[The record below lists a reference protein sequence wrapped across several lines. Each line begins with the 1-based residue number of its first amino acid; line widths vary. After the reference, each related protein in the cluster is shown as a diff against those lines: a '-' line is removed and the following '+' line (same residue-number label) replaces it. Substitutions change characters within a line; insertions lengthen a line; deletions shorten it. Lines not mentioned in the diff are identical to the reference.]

1 MGGKTSTSTSQ
12 VSIPPEVLA
21 RYNAVNAN
29 AEKVAQ
35 TPFQEYSNNPN
46 AFVAPLNQEQITG
59 MQNTN
64 NFAGA
69 AQPFYG
75 AAAGMTMAG
84 AGPTNVGN
92 VSGQDIGQY
101 MNPYVQGVVNPAA
114 QLLNQQQQAQMSGQT
129 GQAMQQG
136 AFGGDRSGLAAANLA
151 GQQSL
156 AFSNAINPLYSQGYT
171 QALGAAQQQQGVQ
184 LGQQQQNLAR
194 MGQAGQQIAGIGT
207 AAQGAGLQG
216 AQAQMA
222 AGQIGQQTQQAGL
235 SALYNQFQQEQSYP
249 FQTAQFLANIAE
261 GTGALS
267 GSTTTTQTPQ
277 SFFSDERVKDDIEDI
292 GRTHDGQKIV
302 KFRYKGDKGP
312 KQIGLIA
319 QDVEKHHPDAVGEY
333 HGIKTVDYDKATKDA
348 ASMGGAVQP
357 QHAGLGFAGG
367 GLVSDVD
374 MNALAAAQQQMWAGN
389 GKPMMGGMP
398 GGGKGLN
405 FPAPGHV
412 GSLVVAKPVSGP
424 QKSGLQQAASDLS
437 GTAQGV
443 KDAGTIKDAWDKYNK
458 PAPSAGPTSDA
469 DLQKMDAEQSNNTPV
484 PLPTARPEGLGTAAD
499 DGAAQGGYIHRADG
513 GGADGED
520 TPEDVYQSHGGL
532 KIPNDTS
539 HGQLKTGNTAPASST
554 NSGLGDLSKIA
565 QLGQAAYKGANAI
578 GTGASQ
584 LGSLLSGSGEAATA
598 AGAVGDAAGLG
609 AAAGEG
615 AAAAGS
621 SIEELLPLLLMARGG
636 AIEDRHHRYSGG
648 LVDGRRHFDGSDGSS
663 VVDDSLPIDDGSQ
676 YADQSIILP
685 KDSPARVLS
694 LAKEVLAKREN
705 DAAPAAVTED
715 TPQLQA
721 AFDAFMPQK
730 PNMGMGERREFN
742 PVPVGGLN
750 PIAPG
755 KMESPAA
762 VAATPDAGLVPDA
775 PAPSADPKSLPPASF
790 ATVPPAGLVP
800 SSESTPTTTPKSPP
814 PASFATVPPAGL
826 MPPSETTP
834 TPAKVNAGFDRTATQ
849 SPQDLTLNLIAK
861 REGRINDAR
870 WDRNHFR
877 TGFGSDTVTL
887 PDGTSR
893 PVTEGTRVTAE
904 EAQRDLVRRSTL
916 SAGQVQKATGSDA
929 WNSLTPQAQAAL
941 TSLTY
946 NYGHVPSSVA
956 AAARTGDPKAIADA
970 VAGLQN
976 DNDGVNRDRR
986 LEEASLI
993 DPSRSYTPK
1002 KSLGDQYAASRQM
1015 SALNPAGTAPS
1026 QEQGNTNAASG
1037 LGQVASSN
1045 QGDTGVFGGLGKAAD
1060 DLGNWYDRNQNW
1072 MVPIMKGLGAM
1083 ASSNSRYLG
1092 SALLRGMG
1100 AGAGAYEDVQSQIQ
1114 NRALQEPIVTQRN
1127 IATSNQL
1134 LGGQQAYNAQTGQN
1148 ISLPDYAK
1156 MVGYKGIV
1164 PNIPPVSNVAPLPA
1178 GQSGQTFSYSAPEFD
1193 SAVIDRNGVKVPARN
1208 DGAYLTAFI
1217 QKNAPFAANN
1227 PFIAGKVAAAKAT
1240 LTDINERHQTYNA
1253 AGERINAPGTIE
1265 NTQEA
1270 ADAQDL
1276 VTTSNQ
1282 YRANASNFKGSAYRV
1297 KQQLSDLE
1305 DVYSKFKSG
1314 ADAPA
1319 RANLQ
1324 RLMSIIDS
1332 KNDYPSF
1339 HNPDAAHYDEAI
1351 KGAAKLI
1358 TDQLASMPS
1367 GAPKAELEGLARQ
1380 IAQPGMTADA
1390 VHKIISRAKA
1400 AIDYQTDMYNS
1411 YDPQASKYN
1420 VLKYQIEYE
1429 KKHPYNEYAEK
1440 VEKETK
1446 PAAGSLN
1453 QQLTPAQI
1461 AARAEIAKRAA
1472 AKAQGGQ

>member
-29 AEKVAQ
+29 AQKVAE
-35 TPFQEYSNNPN
+35 TPFQQYSSDPN
-46 AFVAPLNQEQITG
+46 AFVAPLNQQQIAG
-59 MQNTN
+59 MQNIN
-64 NFAGA
+64 NSAGA

-75 AAAGMTMAG
+75 AAAQMTMGG

-92 VSGQDIGQY
+92 VSNQDIGQY

-136 AFGGDRSGLAAANLA
+136 AFGGDRSNLAAANLA
-151 GQQSL
+151 GQQGL
-156 AFSNAINPLYSQGYT
+156 AFSNAINPLFSQGYT

-184 LGQQQQNLAR
+184 LGQQQANLAR

-222 AGQIGQQTQQAGL
+222 AGQIGQQTSQAGL
-235 SALYNQFQQEQSYP
+235 SALYNQFQQQQSYP

-267 GSTTTTQTPQ
+267 GSTTTTQQPQ
-277 SFFSDERVKDDIEDI
+277 SFFSDERVKEGVEDI

-302 KFRYKGDKGP
+302 KFRYKGEKGP

-348 ASMGGAVQP
+348 ASMGGAVEP

-367 GLVSDVD
+367 GLVSDTD
-374 MNALAAAQQQMWAGN
+374 MNALVAAQQQMWAGN
-389 GKPMMGGMP
+389 GKPIAGGMP

-458 PAPSAGPTSDA
+458 PKAEESAPPPAAAAQTGLGAAAAAPAAMQTVDPQAGSSFDV
-469 DLQKMDAEQSNNTPV
+469 K
-484 PLPTARPEGLGTAAD
+484 LPTEEMDNAR
-499 DGAAQGGYIHRADG
+499 GGYIHRADG
-513 GGADGED
+513 GD
-520 TPEDVYQSHGGL
+520 TEAPEGLYSAPGGL
-532 KIPNDTS
+532 TIPDDNPHAKLDPA
-539 HGQLKTGNTAPASST
+539 KAP
-554 NSGLGDLSKIA
+554 
-565 QLGQAAYKGANAI
+565 GA
-578 GTGASQ
+578 
-584 LGSLLSGSGEAATA
+584 SGSG
-598 AGAVGDAAGLG
+598 GSDAAS
-609 AAAGEG
+609 AMQ
-615 AAAAGS
+615 AAAAAAKIAAMFMS
-621 SIEELLPLLLMARGG
+621 RGG

-676 YADQSIILP
+676 YSDQAIILP

-694 LAKEVLAKREN
+694 LAKEASAKHAN
-705 DAAPAAVTED
+705 DAAPAAVTEA

-730 PNMGMGERREFN
+730 PNMGMGERREFT
-742 PVPVGGLN
+742 PAPVGGLE
-750 PIAPG
+750 PTASG
-755 KMESPAA
+755 KIESPAA
-762 VAATPDAGLVPDA
+762 VADMPDAGLVPVSATPTSTVTTSKPAEGLNADA
-775 PAPSADPKSLPPASF
+775 GLPA
-790 ATVPPAGLVP
+790 TGVMTTTPAGLAPTKTADSAAVTMAAP
-800 SSESTPTTTPKSPP
+800 SSG
-814 PASFATVPPAGL
+814 AGL
-826 MPPSETTP
+826 
-834 TPAKVNAGFDRTATQ
+834 GFDRTATQ
-849 SPQDLTLNLIAK
+849 SPKDLAIDLIGK
-861 REGRINDAR
+861 REGFRKKPY
-870 WDRNHFR
+870 WDVNHYRN
-877 TGFGSDTVTL
+877 GYGSDTITL

-893 PVTEGTRVTAE
+893 PVTQDTQTTLEDANRDRDRRV
-904 EAQRDLVRRSTL
+904 SL
-916 SAGQVQKATGSDA
+916 SQGQLQKAVGADA

-946 NYGHVPSSVA
+946 NYGRVPPSVA

-976 DNDGVNRDRR
+976 ANDGVNRDRR

-993 DPSRSYTPK
+993 DPSRAYTPK
-1002 KSLGDQYAASRQM
+1002 KGLGDQYAASRQM

-1037 LGQVASSN
+1037 LGQDTSSN
-1045 QGDTGVFGGLGKAAD
+1045 QGNTGVFSGLGKAAD
-1060 DLGNWYDRNQNW
+1060 DIGNWYDRNQNW

-1092 SALLRGMG
+1092 SALLQGMG
-1100 AGAGAYEDVQSQIQ
+1100 AGAGAYEDVQNQIQ
-1114 NRALQEPIVTQRN
+1114 KRALQEPIVTQRN

-1178 GQSGQTFSYSAPEFD
+1178 GQSGQMFSYSAPEFD

-1240 LTDINERHQTYNA
+1240 LTDINERHQTYNE
-1253 AGERINAPGTIE
+1253 AGERINAPGTIA

-1270 ADAQDL
+1270 TDAQGL

-1282 YRANASNFKGSAYRV
+1282 YRANAQDFAGSAYRV

-1319 RANLQ
+1319 RANFQ
-1324 RLMSIIDS
+1324 RLMSAIDPEN
-1332 KNDYPSF
+1332 KYPSL

-1390 VHKIISRAKA
+1390 VHKIIARGKA

-1411 YDPQASKYN
+1411 YDPQASKFN
-1420 VLKYQIEYE
+1420 VLKHQTEYQ

-1453 QQLTPAQI
+1453 EQLTPVQI
-1461 AARAEIAKRAA
+1461 AARAEIARRAA

>member
-35 TPFQEYSNNPN
+35 TPFQAYSNNPN

-59 MQNTN
+59 MQNIN
-64 NFAGA
+64 NSAGA

-101 MNPYVQGVVNPAA
+101 MNPYMQSVVNPAA

-302 KFRYKGDKGP
+302 KFRYKGETGP

-443 KDAGTIKDAWDKYNK
+443 KDAGTIKDAWDKYHK
-458 PAPSAGPTSDA
+458 PDAASGPTSDA
-469 DLQKMDAEQSNNTPV
+469 DLQKMAAEQSNNTPV
-484 PLPTARPEGLGTAAD
+484 PLPTARPEGLGVAPDAGADAPAKVVMDDSGLGAAD
-499 DGAAQGGYIHRADG
+499 QTPGLAADGGYIHRADG
-513 GGADGED
+513 GD
-520 TPEDVYQSHGGL
+520 TEAPEGLYSAPGGL
-532 KIPNDTS
+532 TIPDDNPHAKLDPA
-539 HGQLKTGNTAPASST
+539 KAPGASGS
-554 NSGLGDLSKIA
+554 SGASDVASAASAAASIAKIA
-565 QLGQAAYKGANAI
+565 QMFMAA
-578 GTGASQ
+578 S
-584 LGSLLSGSGEAATA
+584 
-598 AGAVGDAAGLG
+598 
-609 AAAGEG
+609 
-615 AAAAGS
+615 
-621 SIEELLPLLLMARGG
+621 RGG

-648 LVDGRRHFDGSDGSS
+648 LVNGRHHFDGSDGSS

-694 LAKEVLAKREN
+694 LAKEVSAKHAN

-730 PNMGMGERREFN
+730 PNMGMGERREFD
-742 PVPVGGLN
+742 PAPVGGLN

-762 VAATPDAGLVPDA
+762 VATTPDAGLVPDA
-775 PAPSADPKSLPPASF
+775 PAPSVAPKSLPPASF

-826 MPPSETTP
+826 MPPSETTS

-861 REGRINDAR
+861 REGLIKDAR
-870 WDRNHFR
+870 WDRTHLR
-877 TGFGSDTVTL
+877 TGYGSDTITL

-976 DNDGVNRDRR
+976 ANDGVNRDRR

-993 DPSRSYTPK
+993 DPSRPYTPK
-1002 KSLGDQYAASRQM
+1002 KSFGDQYAASRQM

-1026 QEQGNTNAASG
+1026 QEQGNTN
-1037 LGQVASSN
+1037 
-1045 QGDTGVFGGLGKAAD
+1045 GDTGVFGGLGKAAD

-1092 SALLRGMG
+1092 SALLQGMG
-1100 AGAGAYEDVQSQIQ
+1100 TGAGAYEDVQNQIQ

-1367 GAPKAELEGLARQ
+1367 GAPKAELDGLARQ
-1380 IAQPGMTADA
+1380 IAQPGMNADA
-1390 VHKIISRAKA
+1390 VHKIIARSKA

-1411 YDPQASKYN
+1411 YDPQASKFN
-1420 VLKYQIEYE
+1420 VSKYQTEYE
-1429 KKHPYNEYAEK
+1429 KQHPYNEYAEK

-1461 AARAEIAKRAA
+1461 AARAEIARRAA